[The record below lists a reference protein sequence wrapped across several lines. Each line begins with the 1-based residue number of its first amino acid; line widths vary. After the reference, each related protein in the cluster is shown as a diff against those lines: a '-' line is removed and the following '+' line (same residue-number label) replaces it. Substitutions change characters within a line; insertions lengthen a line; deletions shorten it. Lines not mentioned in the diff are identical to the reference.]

1 MRLVAQPR
9 QWRTGQCIEGTAA
22 GAAAI
27 ALQAMD
33 MAVAIMFSGMAMRAG
48 ERLRRLLDDEYKLE
62 SGCRLQQCQ
71 QVRTLAPCQTAVLA

>member
-22 GAAAI
+22 GAA
-27 ALQAMD
+27 
-33 MAVAIMFSGMAMRAG
+33 
-48 ERLRRLLDDEYKLE
+48 LRRLLDDIEYTLE

-71 QVRTLAPCQTAVLA
+71 QVRTLAPCQTVEPIEQLFKLPCLHNDSVNG